1 MSASIVPSANHKE
14 KTTMNLKHIRL
25 IAATVA
31 TAVAIPFA
39 ASAADLTVAQGDSQT
54 ISADTTYGAVVV
66 NGNLIV
72 APNVT
77 LTCTSLTVADN
88 INGTATLTVGDG
100 AVVSVTGSDKTKIG
114 IGSGRA
120 EVYLGTGSMLSASGD
135 LIFCYG
141 YDSVPAS
148 GSRMTEA
155 LLVVGTN
162 STVYAGDEFYLGH
175 DGNSKS
181 YGPSSSADRAVVKAE
196 VRLDK
201 GANLTAQRIRVR
213 SNTSDKFIFNGGQIT
228 QRSSGYTNSFIY
240 FDWDAQY
247 TNIHLEGTNGCPV
260 QLYLTAL
267 GTMKSLIRFGSNSCK
282 VLFTGDGGFLKT
294 GPAVFPL
301 ADMTESWDSDA
312 TNIRFL
318 FTGDFVI
325 SDGGLSVANAAQ
337 KSPIF
342 AAAKNNVSRPVDL
355 VVRNGASFDLAG
367 CDIVMNSITAAGSGI
382 ITNSADGTAKATI
395 GVRNDGRDSTFARAY
410 PGIAFVKQGDTTL
423 TLCGSEIDSL
433 DIKGGTLVLKDRA
446 HAGYPVFRVKF
457 DRSGLDD
464 DSSINNTM
472 RIREFAFLSN
482 GQDVTRPYAKA
493 YYDMSGTS
501 WYTSPELMFDGNF
514 DTYYED
520 YRMHKAIDN
529 TDRDKV
535 QVSLEYP
542 ECRAVDGYCWAPYNS
557 SEFQYRLS
565 PTAWRVFGGFSPTDA
580 NLLDQVTGFS
590 VLGTADDGWNT
601 TNFVCTYSA
610 SPALHVGTLQL
621 ANNTSVET
629 TGATVTCDTFSGS
642 ATGLSLDL
650 SSGAS
655 LPLTASQSV
664 SEISVDLTKGLATV
678 AVLNPAA
685 SGKLYVTGDKAL
697 LRGDLLNVGSYVNG
711 SNLHTWSVYLNGEDM
726 HRTLCVEDGALRLTP
741 LATMIYMR

>member
-1 MSASIVPSANHKE
+1 
-14 KTTMNLKHIRL
+14 MNLKNIRL
-25 IAATVA
+25 TAAAVA
-31 TAVAIPFA
+31 TAAAIPFA
-39 ASAADLTVAQGDSQT
+39 APAADLTVAQGDSQT

-66 NGNLIV
+66 NGDLTV

-88 INGTATLTVGDG
+88 NNGTATLTVGDG
-100 AVVSVTGSDKTKIG
+100 AIVNVTGSNATKIG
-114 IGSGRA
+114 VGTGRA
-120 EVYLGTGSMLSASGD
+120 EVYLGTGSRLSASGD
-135 LIFCYG
+135 LNFCYG
-141 YDSVPAS
+141 YNSVPAS

-162 STVYAGDEFYLGH
+162 STVYAGDEFFLGWASN
-175 DGNSKS
+175 GTS
-181 YGPSSSADRAVVKAE
+181 YIPSGTSRSDIKAE
-196 VRLDK
+196 IRLDK
-201 GANLTAQRIRVR
+201 GAQLSAQRIRIR
-213 SNTSDKFIFNGGQIT
+213 SNISEKFIFNGGQIV
-228 QRSSGYTNSFIY
+228 QRSSTYNNAFIY
-240 FDWDAQY
+240 FDWDSKE
-247 TNIHLEGTNGCPV
+247 TNLFLEGTNGCPV
-260 QLYLTAL
+260 RLYVTARGDL
-267 GTMKSLIRFGSNSCK
+267 QALFRVGSSSTK
-282 VLFTGDGGFLKT
+282 IFVSGDGGFLKT
-294 GPAVFPL
+294 GPGIIPL
-301 ADMTESWDSDA
+301 ALIENWDSG
-312 TNIRFL
+312 TSNLRFV
-318 FTGDFVI
+318 FSGDFVV
-325 SDGGLSVANAAQ
+325 SQGGLSVANTVATSQ
-337 KSPIF
+337 IF
-342 AAAKNNVSRPVDL
+342 APAKSNVSRPVDL
-355 VVRNGASFDLAG
+355 VVKNGASFDFAG
-367 CDIVMNSITAAGSGI
+367 NDIVMNSITALGSGI
-382 ITNSADGTAKATI
+382 VTNSAAGTASATI

-472 RIREFAFLSN
+472 RIREFAFLLN

-542 ECRAVDGYCWAPYNS
+542 ECRVIDSYRWAPYNS

-590 VLGTADDGWNT
+590 VLGTTDDGWNT

-610 SPALHVGTLQL
+610 SPALHVGTLSL

-664 SEISVDLTKGLATV
+664 SEISVDLTKDLATV
-678 AVLNPAA
+678 DVLNPAA

>member
-1 MSASIVPSANHKE
+1 MVQMALVACIALPFSALAD
-14 KTTMNLKHIRL
+14 
-25 IAATVA
+25 
-31 TAVAIPFA
+31 
-39 ASAADLTVAQGDSQT
+39 DLTVAQGDQPVT
-54 ISADTTYGAVVV
+54 ISADATYGAVVV
-66 NGNLIV
+66 NGELSV

-77 LTCTSLTVADN
+77 LTCTSLTVANN
-88 INGTATLTVGDG
+88 INGTATLTIGDG

-114 IGSGRA
+114 VGSGRA
-120 EVYLGTGSMLSASGD
+120 EVYLGTGSRLSASGD

-141 YDSVPAS
+141 YDSVPGS

-228 QRSSGYTNSFIY
+228 QRSSGYNNSFIY

-247 TNIHLEGTNGCPV
+247 TSIHLEGTNGCPV
-260 QLYLTAL
+260 QLYLTAR
-267 GTMKSLIRFGSNSCK
+267 GSMKSLIRFGSNSCK

-325 SDGGLSVANAAQ
+325 SEGGLSVANAAQ

-367 CDIVMNSITAAGSGI
+367 CDIVMNSITAVGSGI
-382 ITNSADGTAKATI
+382 ITNSVEGTANATI
-395 GVRNDGRDSTFARAY
+395 GVRNDGRGSTFARVY
-410 PGIAFVKQGDTTL
+410 PGIAFVKQGNTTE

-433 DIKGGTLVLKDRA
+433 DIRGGTLVLKDRA
-446 HAGYPVFRVKF
+446 HMGYPFYRVKF

-464 DSSINNTM
+464 DSTIDNAM
-472 RIREFAFLSN
+472 RIREFAFFTN
-482 GQDVTRPYAKA
+482 RQDVTRPYSKA
-493 YYDMSGTS
+493 YYDTSGTS
-501 WYTSPELMFDGNF
+501 WITSPALMFDGNL
-514 DTYYED
+514 DTVYED

-529 TDRDKV
+529 SDRDKV
-535 QVSLEYP
+535 QISLEYP
-542 ECRAVDGYCWAPYNS
+542 DCRVVDSYRWAPYNS

-565 PTAWRVFGGFSPTDA
+565 PTAWRVFGGFSPTDT
-580 NLLDQVTGFS
+580 NLLDQVTGFY
-590 VLGTADDGWNT
+590 VPGTTDDGWNT
-601 TNFVCTYSA
+601 TNFVCSYE
-610 SPALHVGTLQL
+610 GTSTTIGTINL
-621 ANNTSVET
+621 ANGVALSID
-629 TGATVTCDTFSGS
+629 GADVTV
-642 ATGLSLDL
+642 
-650 SSGAS
+650 SS
-655 LPLTASQSV
+655 
-664 SEISVDLTKGLATV
+664 ATV
-678 AVLNPAA
+678 ASGVPITLAHGATLTLPEETEISSLTIDLGNGGGTLTNFLPSENGAINITRSPGVMARGVPLPVRVENLVADRLFSWKVYIGGEPVENAQLTLNSDGYLVVRTGFILFVL
-685 SGKLYVTGDKAL
+685 
-697 LRGDLLNVGSYVNG
+697 
-711 SNLHTWSVYLNGEDM
+711 
-726 HRTLCVEDGALRLTP
+726 
-741 LATMIYMR
+741 